1 MSTSSPTANAETKRR
16 RALVATGTLAAVV
29 VLALA
34 GCAAAPPAREAGPP
48 RADARDLVAIHTVGS
63 PQHSKACLDCHGDIM
78 KRPTLD
84 PKVKEAHAAM
94 VPFMPDYD
102 AKTGVTNGNCV
113 ACHTR
118 VDLVQH
124 SGTQIR
130 KNADV
135 AACESCHGK
144 RGASSKK
151 FYAN

>member
-1 MSTSSPTANAETKRR
+1 MSTSAPTTNAETKRR
-16 RALVATGTLAAVV
+16 CGLVATGTLAAVV

-63 PQHSKACLDCHGDIM
+63 PQYSKACLDCHGDIM

-84 PKVKEAHAAM
+84 PKVKDAHAAM

-102 AKTGVTNGNCV
+102 AKAGVTNDNC
-113 ACHTR
+113 ASCHTR

-124 SGTQIR
+124 SGTQLR

-135 AACESCHGK
+135 TTCESCHGK
-144 RGASSKK
+144 SGTSSKK